1 LATFVLCAGL
11 AALMLSASSA
21 PSAPSAPDAVA
32 AWASFAGASSDQTP
46 EAHDWT
52 DDRAAL
58 DSPDSSDEDGD
69 DDPDAAPGGMQ
80 SAPRPI
86 ALFGDR
92 VHGVHAELEPWS
104 SRTQDGH
111 SLRGPPRGNQDSSN
125 EDHDDHSFD
134 VKNTRAL
141 SANRPQSGLLSRL
154 DPGPSFSPASDN
166 QSVRAP

>member
-1 LATFVLCAGL
+1 MFVLCAGL

-21 PSAPSAPDAVA
+21 SSAPNAVA

-52 DDRAAL
+52 NDRTAL
-58 DSPDSSDEDGD
+58 DSPDASDEDGD

-80 SAPRPI
+80 ASPRPM
-86 ALFGDR
+86 AVFRDR
-92 VHGVHAELEPWS
+92 VHAVHADLEPWS

-111 SLRGPPRGNQDSSN
+111 SLRGPPYGTLDSSN
-125 EDHDDHSFD
+125 GDDDHHSFG
-134 VKNTRAL
+134 VKNTHAL
-141 SANRPQSGLLSRL
+141 SANTPQSDPLSRL
-154 DPGPSFSPASDN
+154 EPDPSFSSASDN